1 VPILKELT
9 LSTSAVMK
17 SLPEMVHDYLREGI
31 LSGSLLPA
39 ESIRQDDVANR
50 LGVSRAPV
58 REALNQLEREGLVVL
73 RPRRGYVVASLDGAE
88 IEEIFQIRMLLEE
101 YAARLAAE
109 RRTPQHIAALKGVVQ
124 AMKKIDSCT
133 PENLARMSTLDGEF
147 HATMFG
153 ATRQPRLVQIIRN
166 LRDVVEHYVRV
177 YAHTAT
183 FSARHL
189 RDMQSEHQ
197 QIFVAFEAGDAEK
210 AARVS
215 RIHCQRIR
223 DRLMASL
230 RELSDERSAPQ
241 RLRSRSSK
249 KN

>member
-1 VPILKELT
+1 
-9 LSTSAVMK
+9 MK
-17 SLPEMVHDYLREGI
+17 SLPEMVHDYLREAI

-39 ESIRQDDVANR
+39 ESIRQDGIANR

-73 RPRRGYVVASLDGAE
+73 RPRRGYVVASLDGGE
-88 IEEIFQIRMLLEE
+88 IEEIFEIRMLLEE
-101 YAARLAAE
+101 YAARLAVE
-109 RRTPQHIAALKGVVQ
+109 RRTPHHVAALKSVLQ

-133 PENLARMSTLDGEF
+133 PENLARMSALDGEF

-153 ATRQPRLVQIIRN
+153 ATRQPRLVQILGN

-177 YAHTAT
+177 YAHTET
-183 FSARHL
+183 FTARHL
-189 RDMQSEHQ
+189 QDMQNEHH
-197 QIFVAFEAGDAEK
+197 QIFVAFEAGNAEK

-230 RELSDERSAPQ
+230 RELSGEKADPKRRASNA
-241 RLRSRSSK
+241 RRSK
-249 KN
+249 K